1 MNVYTAIGRVGKDD
15 AKLRYTQ
22 GGDPVTG
29 WSLAVD
35 SGYGNKKQT
44 LWLDCSLWGKRGEK
58 VAEYITKGS
67 QLGVSGELGT
77 REHEGKTYLTLRV
90 AEVSL
95 IGGKSQED
103 GTSGSGSRGGAPRRE
118 RPTKA
123 TDAQADDFADD
134 NLDDIPFISNRS
146 TF

>member
-1 MNVYTAIGRVGKDD
+1 MNSYNAIGRVGKD
-15 AKLRYTQ
+15 AQTRFTQ

-35 SGYGNKKQT
+35 SGYGDKKQT

-77 REHEGKTYLTLRV
+77 REHDGKTYLTLRV

-95 IGGKSQED
+95 IGGRQDSGN
-103 GTSGSGSRGGAPRRE
+103 GTPRSNAPATTQRAPR
-118 RPTKA
+118 A
-123 TDAQADDFADD
+123 TDEPRGEFVE
-134 NLDDIPFISNRS
+134 DDIPFLSGRDR
-146 TF
+146 F

>member
-1 MNVYTAIGRVGKDD
+1 MNSFNAIGRVGKD
-15 AKLRYTQ
+15 ALTRFTQ

-35 SGYGNKKQT
+35 SGYGDKKVT

-77 REHEGKTYLTLRV
+77 REHDGKTYLTLRV
-90 AEVSL
+90 SEVSL
-95 IGGKSQED
+95 IGGKSE
-103 GTSGSGSRGGAPRRE
+103 GTSSTGSRGGTPQRE

-123 TDAQADDFADD
+123 TDAPRDDFVE
-134 NLDDIPFISNRS
+134 DDIPFAHNRS
-146 TF
+146 VW

>member
-1 MNVYTAIGRVGKDD
+1 MNSYNAIGRVGKD
-15 AKLRYTQ
+15 AVCRFTQ

-35 SGYGNKKQT
+35 SGYGDKKQT

-67 QLGVSGELGT
+67 QLGVTGELGT
-77 REHEGKTYLTLRV
+77 REHDGKTYLTLRV

-95 IGGKSQED
+95 IGGRQDS
-103 GTSGSGSRGGAPRRE
+103 GNTSSSGPRGGAPARE
-118 RPTKA
+118 RPARA
-123 TDAQADDFADD
+123 TDAPADDFADD
-134 NLDDIPFISNRS
+134 DLDGIPF
-146 TF
+146 